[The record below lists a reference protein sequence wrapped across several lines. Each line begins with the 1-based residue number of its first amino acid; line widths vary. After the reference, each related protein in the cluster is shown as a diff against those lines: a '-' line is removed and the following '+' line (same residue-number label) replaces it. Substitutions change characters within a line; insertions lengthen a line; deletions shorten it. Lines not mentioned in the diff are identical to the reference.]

1 MICCVGPAL
10 LGRTCEER
18 FPTFVHIVEEY
29 QHSKSASVH
38 VIQVQVVL
46 LALQVARD
54 LREIVGECVWGY
66 HLLHRQCQFSIALH
80 RPAHSLPSL
89 VQFQ

>member
-1 MICCVGPAL
+1 MICCVGQAL

-54 LREIVGECVWGY
+54 LREIVGECVCGY
-66 HLLHRQCQFSIALH
+66 HLLHRQCQF
-80 RPAHSLPSL
+80 
-89 VQFQ
+89 